1 MTAEERAAAQEAFR
15 EETQEA
21 VQTAP
26 QEAPQEAVQID
37 VDVDGESTMEWE
49 VETEPAPDEEY
60 TETVT
65 EEVYEEPYDE
75 GIPVAKKI
83 NKHLFTWLLSFYLG
97 IFGADRFFRGQPV
110 LGLAKLMTFGGFGF
124 WYLADLVIAIVKSYG
139 EGYRDM
145 DDLMFDHYGRYIY

>member
-1 MTAEERAAAQEAFR
+1 MAAEQEMMQTAAQEA
-15 EETQEA
+15 
-21 VQTAP
+21 P
-26 QEAPQEAVQID
+26 QDAVQID
-37 VDVDGESTMEWE
+37 VDVDGDCNMEWE
-49 VETEPAPDEEY
+49 VETEPAPDTGY

-65 EEVYEEPYDE
+65 EEVYEEPYEPYDQYDQ
-75 GIPVAKKI
+75 GIPVARRM

-124 WYLADLVIAIVKSYG
+124 WYLADLVIAVMKSYG

-145 DDLMFDHYGRYIY
+145 DHLLFDRYGRYIY